1 MIDDGI
7 TQQLRCAQAKL
18 ESGDFDNV
26 IRICQT
32 VLDSSPSCLP
42 ALLEASGLINFG
54 SPECKILRV
63 AAIQVD
69 RLAKTGSAI

>member
-1 MIDDGI
+1 MS
-7 TQQLRCAQAKL
+7 T
-18 ESGDFDNV
+18 
-26 IRICQT
+26 
-32 VLDSSPSCLP
+32 SCLP

-69 RLAKTGSAI
+69 RLAKTGSVI